1 MITITLMGQLQS
13 TDGESELSCE
23 VNDPLTVKQL
33 IQRQGKSL
41 REVFQLLKDN
51 KLMITVNQRV
61 ASEDT
66 SIQDGDTIKLVAHDG
81 MGGSGFGP
89 SFHS

>member
-13 TDGESELSCE
+13 TDGESELACE
-23 VNDPLTVKQL
+23 VSKPLTVKQL
-33 IQRQGKSL
+33 IQQQGKPL
-41 REVFQLLKDN
+41 REVFQLLKEN

-89 SFHS
+89 SFLS